1 MRSTLKQP
9 DWLMVPGS
17 TNHVII
23 LNQSETRTPELA
35 LYNVVVVVS
44 VSSEHFQHELPVIN
58 IFQFYF
64 FSF

>member
-17 TNHVII
+17 TSHVTI
-23 LNQSETRTPELA
+23 LNQSQTRTPELA
-35 LYNVVVVVS
+35 LYNVVVVS
-44 VSSEHFQHELPVIN
+44 VSSEHFQHELPLIN
-58 IFQFYF
+58 IFQIYF